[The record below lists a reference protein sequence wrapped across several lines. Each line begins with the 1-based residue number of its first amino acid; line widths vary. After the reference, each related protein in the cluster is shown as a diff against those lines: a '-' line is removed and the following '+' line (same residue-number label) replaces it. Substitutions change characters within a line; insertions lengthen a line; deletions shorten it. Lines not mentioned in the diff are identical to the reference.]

1 MRLQQGILTASSVF
15 MERIKLIAS
24 RVDSVTLKSMCS
36 YKIVNVTEMLQLKS
50 YLCAT
55 INIKKRKLII
65 YIQECTR
72 YAINKVII
80 L

>member
-36 YKIVNVTEMLQLKS
+36 YKIVNVTEILQLKS

-55 INIKKRKLII
+55 INK
-65 YIQECTR
+65 E
-72 YAINKVII
+72 N
-80 L
+80 